1 VLSERL
7 WRTHFGSDP
16 SLVGRTVRLNEMEY
30 DVVGILP
37 ASFYFPY
44 EPQRLWTAYDPAQPP
59 SGPAPRLDAFARL
72 APGVTRE
79 AAAGQVEAR
88 GLEIA
93 KAAGG
98 SGKLAA
104 QMGGY
109 GMVDTKVRNSVLALV
124 GAVGFLLLIVC
135 ANLASLS
142 LSRALSR
149 SRDYAV
155 RSALGAS
162 RVRLIREALT
172 ESLLLGMLGAAAG
185 LLVAQLMLTL
195 TLRIMPEAMTFSSL
209 NEIDLDPRV
218 LLFTGLAGVLTAVL
232 FGLAPAI
239 LASRRRMAGE
249 LAAQSRSATGS
260 RRSRAV
266 RSSLI
271 VAEVALSV
279 VLLVGAALMTRSFV
293 KLASVDNGFD
303 PKNLIALRVAL
314 PFSGYAD
321 PHARYR
327 FTQDFIERLEGMPGV
342 TAVTAGAVPPD
353 SDSISFGQMEFEGGS
368 VTDRE
373 FVIPSFSTWPGYFDA
388 VGIRIIEGRPFTAD
402 EPPGTV
408 IVNEGFAAEAWPGE
422 SAVGKR
428 MRWKQGQWRTVVGI
442 AGEVRQTGVDEGDSP
457 HEFYAPMR
465 RPAAAAAPAPPPRDR
480 NDPIVDY
487 RTFVVRASDPAP
499 LVPLLRAALR
509 EWDGRIAVWDIEL
522 VEHLLVEQIARPR
535 LILLLMSVFGVM
547 ALVLSA
553 AGIYGV
559 LSMSVVQRLREIGV
573 RIAMGATPRDVG
585 VQILRDGLT
594 LTGIGLGVG
603 LAGSFYVLRFVRT
616 LLFEVEPFDPFSVG
630 AVALLLVAVAG
641 LAAWRPARRAMQVDP
656 AALLRSS

>member
-1 VLSERL
+1 
-7 WRTHFGSDP
+7 
-16 SLVGRTVRLNEMEY
+16 
-30 DVVGILP
+30 
-37 ASFYFPY
+37 
-44 EPQRLWTAYDPAQPP
+44 
-59 SGPAPRLDAFARL
+59 
-72 APGVTRE
+72 
-79 AAAGQVEAR
+79 
-88 GLEIA
+88 
-93 KAAGG
+93 
-98 SGKLAA
+98 
-104 QMGGY
+104 
-109 GMVDTKVRNSVLALV
+109 
-124 GAVGFLLLIVC
+124 
-135 ANLASLS
+135 
-142 LSRALSR
+142 
-149 SRDYAV
+149 
-155 RSALGAS
+155 
-162 RVRLIREALT
+162 
-172 ESLLLGMLGAAAG
+172 
-185 LLVAQLMLTL
+185 
-195 TLRIMPEAMTFSSL
+195 
-209 NEIDLDPRV
+209 
-218 LLFTGLAGVLTAVL
+218 
-232 FGLAPAI
+232 
-239 LASRRRMAGE
+239 
-249 LAAQSRSATGS
+249 
-260 RRSRAV
+260 
-266 RSSLI
+266 
-271 VAEVALSV
+271 
-279 VLLVGAALMTRSFV
+279 
-293 KLASVDNGFD
+293 
-303 PKNLIALRVAL
+303 
-314 PFSGYAD
+314 
-321 PHARYR
+321 
-327 FTQDFIERLEGMPGV
+327 
-342 TAVTAGAVPPD
+342 
-353 SDSISFGQMEFEGGS
+353 
-368 VTDRE
+368 
-373 FVIPSFSTWPGYFDA
+373 
-388 VGIRIIEGRPFTAD
+388 
-402 EPPGTV
+402 V